1 VNVSI
6 RTNHS
11 WQLLTVASLLLAA
24 CSDSTSSGGSG
35 TVEFRALHVTSSLGP
50 IDVLVGGTPVIT
62 GLAFGQTSAAVTIPG
77 GSQHFIVRSGAQ
89 VLGDLQHTLDANH
102 VNSMVISDSAPQFS
116 AFVEPDTGQP
126 APDKANIRLVN
137 VVGSNNTAPTLLDV
151 LIKAPNP
158 NPDSVVTS
166 HLDATIAAYW
176 SLMYFDPG
184 TFNIK
189 YVPAGQPA
197 TVLAEVTFD
206 VAASEK
212 KAVVIS
218 RADDGSYH
226 VEVTVEP

>member
-1 VNVSI
+1 MSF
-6 RTNHS
+6 RTNQS
-11 WQLLTVASLLLAA
+11 WQLLAVASLLLAA
-24 CSDSTSSGGSG
+24 CGDSTSSGGSG
-35 TVEFRALHVTSSLGP
+35 TAEFRALHVTSSLGP

-62 GLAFGQTSAAVTIPG
+62 GLVFGQTSAAINIPG
-77 GSQHFIVRSGAQ
+77 GSRRFIVRSGAQ
-89 VLGDLQHTLDANH
+89 VLGDLQYTLDASH

-116 AFVEPDTGQP
+116 EFVEPDTGQP

-137 VVGSNNTAPTLLDV
+137 VVGSNNTPPTLLDV

-166 HLDATIAAYW
+166 QLDATIAAYW

-197 TVLAEVTFD
+197 TVLTEVTFD
-206 VAASEK
+206 VAAGEK
-212 KAVVIS
+212 KAVVLS